1 MAKPS
6 VDAIICYH
14 NHHDYLARC
23 VESLHTGVRQIL
35 VVNDGSTRPLPLDAE
50 GFTELRRSTRHSPAN
65 SFNYGAFH
73 SNADWLL
80 YVDPHTIFFPNAV
93 QKMLAVAGD
102 EYDFVLG
109 KGWVSFLDPD
119 SQWGRILANSD
130 LQTDVPLTFLIHR
143 TLYDT
148 LGGIPEPKYCHMDV
162 LAQTLLAKGIL
173 YAELSKMCHHHIDG
187 SMKDVIWYY
196 WRAGFSYARAGLPVE
211 SVEQAKT
218 YTAEHAA
225 QLLAALFG
233 SAYALGTMDG
243 LGNLPTEPL
252 DVRRFMPHWGQQEDK
267 AK

>member
-93 QKMLAVAGD
+93 QKMLDAAGD
-102 EYDFVLG
+102 EYDIVLG
-109 KGWVSFLDPD
+109 RGWVSFLPPD
-119 SQWGRILANSD
+119 SKWGRILAKSD
-130 LQTDVPLTFLIHR
+130 LHQDVPLTFMLQR
-143 TLYDT
+143 TLWEQ

-162 LAQTLLAKGIL
+162 LAQTLLEKGIL
-173 YAELSKMCHHHIDG
+173 FAQLDKMCHHHIDG
-187 SMKDVIWYY
+187 DMRDVIWYY
-196 WRAGFSYARAGLPVE
+196 WRAGFSYAAAG
-211 SVEQAKT
+211 
-218 YTAEHAA
+218 
-225 QLLAALFG
+225 
-233 SAYALGTMDG
+233 
-243 LGNLPTEPL
+243 L
-252 DVRRFMPHWGQQEDK
+252 DVRA
-267 AK
+267 AKYTKEHLARLLSAVFSCAYAVGAMEGAENLPSEALDVDGFLLQWSDEP